1 MHNMYMYMCLHL
13 SVLVLAAAAAA
24 PASAASSRSFA
35 SLAVGE
41 RLSGSVVGRH
51 RDKLFVDVGVE
62 RRGRAVAAQLNLP
75 QRHPLREQVP
85 DQPLS
90 VYVRR
95 VDDGRLRVA
104 LDPSL
109 GAAADLA
116 GESDAEAWEAEV
128 LLAAAA
134 RGGVVLETLA
144 PGDALRGRVVHSAAC
159 GVFVDCG
166 VSRRGSRGRRRRCD
180 GLVPLDQLGG
190 QSPIALR
197 RRSSSAEPPPP
208 QSSAAPRPHLGR
220 TSAAPRPHLGRT
232 SDAPRPRPHRVACAA
247 PRSAAGCALAAA
259 ATGRRPAA
267 AHYHTPPP
275 PGFASAAIGGEGGAD
290 EARLSS
296 GQEVEARAL

>member
-1 MHNMYMYMCLHL
+1 MLPF
-13 SVLVLAAAAAA
+13 VVAAAAA
-24 PASAASSRSFA
+24 PASPASRSFA

-104 LDPSL
+104 LDPPL

-134 RGGVVLETLA
+134 RGGVALETLA

-159 GVFVDCG
+159 GAFVDCG
-166 VSRRGSRGRRRRCD
+166 VSRRGARGRRRRCD
-180 GLVPLDQLGG
+180 GLVPLDQLG
-190 QSPIALR
+190 
-197 RRSSSAEPPPP
+197 
-208 QSSAAPRPHLGR
+208 
-220 TSAAPRPHLGRT
+220 
-232 SDAPRPRPHRVACAA
+232 D
-247 PRSAAGCALAAA
+247 
-259 ATGRRPAA
+259 
-267 AHYHTPPP
+267 
-275 PGFASAAIGGEGGAD
+275 EGGAD
-290 EARLSS
+290 EPRLSS